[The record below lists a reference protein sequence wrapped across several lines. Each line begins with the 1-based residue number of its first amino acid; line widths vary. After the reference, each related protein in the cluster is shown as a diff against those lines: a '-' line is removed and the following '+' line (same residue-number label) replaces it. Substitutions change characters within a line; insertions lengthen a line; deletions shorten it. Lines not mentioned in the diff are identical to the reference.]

1 MHHALDVFL
10 RTAQPILQRQKVGAQ
25 VLGGAGDESQHLRD
39 AAQHFHLFDPCRSF
53 FAVVF
58 GVATHF
64 FQKCHGATGRLGHI
78 ELANAGKLYHF
89 AGRHGTHDGVAMF
102 SPGLQVGQNRQEM
115 VFHEQH
121 RHNDDVAL
129 GDILTALRQM
139 LWIGCKL

>member
-10 RTAQPILQRQKVGAQ
+10 RTTQPILQRQKIGSQ
-25 VLGGAGDESQHLRD
+25 VLGGARDEAQHLGN
-39 AAQHFHLFDPCRSF
+39 AAQHFHLLGTRGGF

-64 FQKCHGATGRLGHI
+64 FQESHGATGRLGHI
-78 ELANAGKLYHF
+78 ELANAGEFHHF
-89 AGRHGTHDGVAMF
+89 SRRHGAHHGVAMF
-102 SPGLQVGQNRQEM
+102 SPGLQIGQNRQEM

-139 LWIGCKL
+139 LGIGCKL